1 MIRVTELLRW
11 SGESEPI
18 PDYPHVRKAME
29 RGTAVHAISLDV
41 EDRLE
46 LDLDLLLLKR
56 EPKRTT
62 DDYINESLPEWVRG
76 YARAVKKFN
85 KDYRPRW
92 IEKEQRKVDI
102 ELGISGCPDRIC
114 VIDEKVSLIDY
125 KTGNNY
131 PWHRLQLALYQILVE
146 RAGIQ
151 IEQRVNVYL
160 YSSGR
165 YRVGIHNNI
174 KDIHDAWL
182 IINKYK
188 RYKENKPKVL
198 GEGCKP

>member
-1 MIRVTELLRW
+1 MSPERGGAMIRVTELLRW
-11 SGESEPI
+11 SGEAEPI

-29 RGTAVHAISLDV
+29 RGTAVHDMSLNL
-41 EDRLE
+41 EDRL
-46 LDLDLLLLKR
+46 DLQPDKPV
-56 EPKRTT
+56 E
-62 DDYINESLPEWVRG
+62 DYINELPEWIRG
-76 YARAVKKFN
+76 YANAVRRFN
-85 KDYRPRW
+85 EDYRPRW
-92 IEKEQRKVDI
+92 IEKELRKVDI

-188 RYKENKPKVL
+188 RYKENKPKTL
-198 GEGCKP
+198 GEGRKP